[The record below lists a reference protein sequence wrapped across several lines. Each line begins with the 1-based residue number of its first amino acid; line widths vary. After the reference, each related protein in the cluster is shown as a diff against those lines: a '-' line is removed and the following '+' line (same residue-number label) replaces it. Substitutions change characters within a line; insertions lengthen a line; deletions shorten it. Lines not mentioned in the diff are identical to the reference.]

1 MQVALL
7 KSASSQIFYSDIVT
21 VCANVDASSAI
32 ILDASQVH
40 WAAIQSGCKHAG
52 VARSQLAASIARK
65 NIEKLSGKVQ
75 RLSCSSKRIPILILV
90 AHTEKKSG
98 HQKRFQWR
106 IVTICHNNAPAE
118 FNQTN
123 FHKGFLLQSCQQIMF
138 CNRTQ
143 PHRDKIYCT
152 THHEVQCLELEA
164 SWKVCALNILR
175 RSRSKWWRSKP
186 TELEQKLPT
195 AKQHTISL
203 MWVASETVCIGSPA
217 AIWPAGE
224 APADKTSKS
233 TPKKINSWLSRGVKL
248 AFDYTCRSCVGLQN
262 WR

>member
-1 MQVALL
+1 MQLYHCNDSRIPRAREIACGRLALFIIIHSLLFGTAVALAV
-7 KSASSQIFYSDIVT
+7 SALS
-21 VCANVDASSAI
+21 NWWSSALRKA
-32 ILDASQVH
+32 LD
-40 WAAIQSGCKHAG
+40 
-52 VARSQLAASIARK
+52 
-65 NIEKLSGKVQ
+65 
-75 RLSCSSKRIPILILV
+75 
-90 AHTEKKSG
+90 
-98 HQKRFQWR
+98 RFQWR

-138 CNRTQ
+138 CSRTQ
-143 PHRDKIYCT
+143 PHRDKIYCA

-186 TELEQKLPT
+186 TELEQKLPK

-217 AIWPAGE
+217 ASWPAGE

-262 WR
+262 WS

>member
-1 MQVALL
+1 MNVQCRLRCWKVRPVRVFILTSWQ
-7 KSASSQIFYSDIVT
+7 SAQMLMRRARLFWTRRHKCIELRFR
-21 VCANVDASSAI
+21 VDASTQELRVPSWLTA
-32 ILDASQVH
+32 LQEKH
-40 WAAIQSGCKHAG
+40 RKTIQKGPTAF
-52 VARSQLAASIARK
+52 L
-65 NIEKLSGKVQ
+65 
-75 RLSCSSKRIPILILV
+75 LIKTDSHLMLV
-90 AHTEKKSG
+90 AHTEQKSG

-138 CNRTQ
+138 CSRTQ
-143 PHRDKIYCT
+143 PHRDKIYCA

-186 TELEQKLPT
+186 TELEQKLPK

-217 AIWPAGE
+217 ASWPAGE
-224 APADKTSKS
+224 AP
-233 TPKKINSWLSRGVKL
+233 SR
-248 AFDYTCRSCVGLQN
+248 
-262 WR
+262 